1 MDMDERGTRDLYAK
15 AIGDLVMA
23 YCEKISPDLI
33 SRQAESNALALIAQ
47 IRAILN
53 NESLSD
59 PACFQQIDAIISA
72 FYRAGLST
80 SRHWEAE

>member
-1 MDMDERGTRDLYAK
+1 MDEQETRDLYAK

-23 YCEKISPDLI
+23 YCENISPDLI

-47 IRAILN
+47 IRTILN

-59 PACFQQIDAIISA
+59 PACFQQIDAIVSA
-72 FYRAGLST
+72 FCQAGLPT
-80 SRHWEAE
+80 SRHWETE